1 LGFFVP
7 DPFEFAIQLKV
18 DEVTKQIVSVSWSGV
33 PTPHQKFVN
42 IYRILYLEDHSNSLE
57 GRSVF
62 KVAKID
68 SSRSARISHLRPD
81 TK

>member
-1 LGFFVP
+1 M
-7 DPFEFAIQLKV
+7 KV
-18 DEVTKQIVSVSWSGV
+18 EEVTKQSVTLAWSGV
-33 PTPHQKFVN
+33 PSPHQKFVN
-42 IYRILYLEDHSNSLE
+42 IYRVIYVEDHSNSLE

-68 SSRSARISHLRPD
+68 SSRSARITHLRPD

>member
-1 LGFFVP
+1 V
-7 DPFEFAIQLKV
+7 
-18 DEVTKQIVSVSWSGV
+18 
-33 PTPHQKFVN
+33 
-42 IYRILYLEDHSNSLE
+42 EDHSNSLE

-68 SSRSARISHLRPD
+68 SSRSAKITHLRPH

>member
-1 LGFFVP
+1 M
-7 DPFEFAIQLKV
+7 E
-18 DEVTKQIVSVSWSGV
+18 EVTKQSVTLAWSGV
-33 PTPHQKFVN
+33 PSPHQKFVN
-42 IYRILYLEDHSNSLE
+42 IYRVIYVEDHSNSLE

-68 SSRSARISHLRPD
+68 SSRSARITHLRPD

>member
-1 LGFFVP
+1 M
-7 DPFEFAIQLKV
+7 KV
-18 DEVTKQIVSVSWSGV
+18 DDITKQTVTVAWSGV
-33 PTPHQKFVN
+33 PTPQQKFVN
-42 IYRILYLEDHSNSLE
+42 IYRIIYVEDHSNSLE

-68 SSRSARISHLRPD
+68 SSRSARITHLRPD

>member
-1 LGFFVP
+1 
-7 DPFEFAIQLKV
+7 V